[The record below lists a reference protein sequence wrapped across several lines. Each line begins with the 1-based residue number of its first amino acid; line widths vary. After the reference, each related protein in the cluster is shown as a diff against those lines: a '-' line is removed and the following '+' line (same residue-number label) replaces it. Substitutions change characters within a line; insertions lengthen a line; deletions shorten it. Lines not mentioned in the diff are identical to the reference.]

1 MLASQK
7 LQTIYEEY
15 QQSMR
20 SESRM
25 NKWEWGFLEK
35 EERYDEEMLKLT
47 AFELI
52 VILVTS
58 IVQMYCIK
66 NLFDNKQII

>member
-1 MLASQK
+1 
-7 LQTIYEEY
+7 
-15 QQSMR
+15 MR